1 MKTKIAKINTLLPII
16 LHHQYPMWNQNGVTR
31 CLFVV
36 RHFYIFLIFYHGGL
50 LEIALFSQQPSY
62 QAVSFSATNYKYEA
76 IVFLA
81 QTSLQKLQLANCL
94 FVSN

>member
-1 MKTKIAKINTLLPII
+1 VEPKWNDWVSFCGKT
-16 LHHQYPMWNQNGVTR
+16 
-31 CLFVV
+31 
-36 RHFYIFLIFYHGGL
+36 FYIFLIFYHGGL

-62 QAVSFSATNYKYEA
+62 QTVSFSTTNYKYEA
-76 IVFLA
+76 IVLMFLA